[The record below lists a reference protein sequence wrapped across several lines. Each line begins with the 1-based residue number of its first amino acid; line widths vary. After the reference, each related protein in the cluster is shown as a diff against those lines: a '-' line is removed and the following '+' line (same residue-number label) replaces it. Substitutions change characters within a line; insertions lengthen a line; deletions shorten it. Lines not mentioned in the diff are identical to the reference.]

1 MKNFVK
7 TREMELGPVR
17 VPVMIQKN
25 VANELATFLREH
37 DHGQAKY
44 DAAMERIIQLGIE
57 AAKRERAY

>member
-1 MKNFVK
+1 MKNVVK

-37 DHGQAKY
+37 GQGQTKY